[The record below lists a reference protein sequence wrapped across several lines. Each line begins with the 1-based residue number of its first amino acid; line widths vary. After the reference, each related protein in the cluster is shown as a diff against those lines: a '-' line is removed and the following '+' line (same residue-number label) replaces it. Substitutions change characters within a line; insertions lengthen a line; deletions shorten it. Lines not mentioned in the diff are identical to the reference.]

1 MFDRVPSVK
10 KRTATIG
17 SGILAAA
24 CALAACGHPVSGS
37 GFLGT
42 YLDMKPN
49 RYLEAES
56 HRPGLR
62 FEARRT
68 LVIQPVRPYLRGAG
82 PPRSVRRLTRAFQ
95 EALVDEL
102 GRSRLFAKV
111 TANTELMPP
120 ADADYALDAAITEID
135 TGVPDATLKPAGAVA
150 GARRIAVEGRIS
162 EIATGAL
169 LFKFKDARG
178 GEPKLAGAWSEAD
191 AEARLEE
198 DLRGSARAVAD
209 TLREI
214 RAGSLK
220 VPASK
225 GREGG
230 APAPPLKR

>member
-1 MFDRVPSVK
+1 MKWRGAIL
-10 KRTATIG
+10 R

-24 CALAACGHPVSGS
+24 CTLAACGHSTSGS

-62 FEARRT
+62 FDGRRT

-82 PPRSVRRLTRAFQ
+82 PARSVRRLSHSFQ
-95 EALVDEL
+95 EALADEL

-111 TANTELMPP
+111 TANSELMRP
-120 ADADYALDAAITEID
+120 AGAEYALVEAITEID
-135 TGVPDATLKPAGAVA
+135 TGVPDASLKPGAAVA

-169 LFKFKDARG
+169 VFKFKDARG
-178 GEPKLAGAWSEAD
+178 GEPKLAGSPSEAD
-191 AEARLEE
+191 AEARLEA
-198 DLRGSARAVAD
+198 DLRETARAVAD

-214 RAGSLK
+214 RAESLK
-220 VPASK
+220 VPAGARK
-225 GREGG
+225 GGDGKGG
-230 APAPPLKR
+230 KSGKPEKK